1 MAEITAAAVKALRE
15 KTDLPMMEC
24 KKALTEA
31 GGDEQKAIQI
41 LKEMFKKVQEKRA
54 DNVTAEGR
62 IFLAIRPDGS
72 EAALVEIQCESAP
85 VATGEVLQNFGQA
98 MVDHLLNG
106 PGAAD
111 PAALLSQKV
120 AGAAQ
125 SFQEQYED
133 IVNKIREKIVVNRIV
148 RIAGPVGGYVHH
160 DYKTGVLFIAAGTA
174 KNDEILRDVAMH
186 IAALNPVVTFPEQ
199 LDAALVEAE
208 RNRLRTDAL
217 ASGKK
222 ENMVDKIVDGQ
233 MKRWFGEQSV
243 LVMQPFAKDDK
254 KAVGDA
260 LAECGLQAVSYLR
273 WKVGGST

>member
-31 GGDEQKAIQI
+31 GGDEKKAIAI

-62 IFLAIRPDGS
+62 IFMAIRPDGS
-72 EAALVEIQCESAP
+72 EAAMVEIQCESAP

-98 MVDHLLNG
+98 MVDQLLSG

-111 PAALLSQKV
+111 PAALMSQKSP
-120 AGAAQ
+120 GAVQ
-125 SFQEQYED
+125 TFQEQYEE

-148 RIAGPVGGYVHH
+148 RISGVVGGYVHH
-160 DYKTGVLFIAAGTA
+160 DYKMGVLFVAAGTP
-174 KNDEILRDVAMH
+174 KNDSILRDTAMH

-199 LDAALVEAE
+199 LDPALVAAE
-208 RNRLRTDAL
+208 RDRLRSEAL

-222 ENMVDKIVDGQ
+222 ENMVDKIVEGQ
-233 MKRWFGEQSV
+233 LKRWFGEQNV

-254 KAVGDA
+254 KIVGDA
-260 LAECGLQAVSYLR
+260 LAEGGLQAVSYLR
-273 WKVGGST
+273 WKVGASA